1 MQRIKEDGV
10 PKKLVSLVRRWYK
23 NVRVKVRVNDVESDW
38 FDSKVGV
45 RQGDTL
51 SPLLFNI
58 FINDIVE
65 TMKESG

>member
-45 RQGDTL
+45 KQEIPYHLYFLISSLMALLRQ
-51 SPLLFNI
+51 
-58 FINDIVE
+58 
-65 TMKESG
+65 